1 MSETDYVKMFQSED
15 GTKINIIFDV
25 VDDTVMAIGE
35 KMNAIS
41 KEAYMNGYNWEAFLN
56 HYLAKNAPE
65 VLEGLVA
72 DPEADMY
79 AAFYEAT
86 QENWEKAGKFVEII
100 RSLIDNQKELFRF
113 LQEEDAEIEWD

>member
-15 GTKINIIFDV
+15 GTRIDIIFDV
-25 VDDTVMAIGE
+25 VDDKVMAIGE
-35 KMNAIS
+35 KMNAINE
-41 KEAYMNGYNWEAFLN
+41 EAYMNGYNWEAFL
-56 HYLAKNAPE
+56 HYYLAQNAPE

-86 QENWEKAGKFVEII
+86 QENREKAGKFVEII
-100 RSLIDNQKELFRF
+100 RSLIDNEKELYRI
-113 LQEEDAEIEWD
+113 LQEEGAEIEWD